1 MKKLTTKQFI
11 EKAMKKHG
19 DKYDYSLSVYNGGK
33 SKIKIICP
41 IHGEF
46 YQNAKNHMSGSGCKK
61 CSGLDRI
68 TLKSFIERSNN
79 IHNNKFDYSFVEFR
93 NNKSKIKIICPI
105 HGIFEQSVK
114 KHLSGD
120 GCAECSGNKRLNEE
134 TFIKRAK
141 SIHYDRYD
149 YSLVFY
155 NGFDEKVK
163 IICPEHGIFEQTPN
177 KHIGKNNRGCPKCNG
192 GINIDTQT
200 FIDRSRKIHG
210 NKYDYSLVEYIN
222 SSTKVKIICKKHGIF
237 EQKPRHHIYG
247 CGCTKCLESNGEKKI
262 SIYLDNKYIKY
273 KRQQV
278 FDDCKN
284 IRKLQFDF
292 YLPEYN
298 TCIEYDGE
306 QHYKSIEYFGGVKS
320 FKLRQKRDMIKND
333 YCKNNNIKLLR
344 IKYDENI
351 ENKLTEYGFGL

>member
-41 IHGEF
+41 IHGLFTQEVRVHI
-46 YQNAKNHMSGSGCKK
+46 NNGSGCPKCANTIIAKK
-61 CSGLDRI
+61 ISMDKKHFLN
-68 TLKSFIERSNN
+68 KSKK
-79 IHNNKFDYSFVEFR
+79 IHNNK
-93 NNKSKIKIICPI
+93 
-105 HGIFEQSVK
+105 
-114 KHLSGD
+114 
-120 GCAECSGNKRLNEE
+120 
-134 TFIKRAK
+134 
-141 SIHYDRYD
+141 YD
-149 YSLVFY
+149 YSLVEY
-155 NGFDEKVK
+155 KNAKQNIK
-163 IICPEHGIFEQTPN
+163 IICKIHGIFEQTPN
-177 KHIGKNNRGCPKCNG
+177 KHLQGQGCP
-192 GINIDTQT
+192 
-200 FIDRSRKIHG
+200 
-210 NKYDYSLVEYIN
+210 
-222 SSTKVKIICKKHGIF
+222 ICKVS
-237 EQKPRHHIYG
+237 R
-247 CGCTKCLESNGEKKI
+247 GEKEI
-262 SIYLDNKYIKY
+262 RQILNNNNIKY

>member
-41 IHGEF
+41 IHGLFTQEVRVHI
-46 YQNAKNHMSGSGCKK
+46 NNGSGCPKCANTIIAKK
-61 CSGLDRI
+61 ISMDKKHFLN
-68 TLKSFIERSNN
+68 KSKK
-79 IHNNKFDYSFVEFR
+79 IHNNKYDYSLVEYK
-93 NNKSKIKIICPI
+93 NAKQNIKIICKI
-105 HGIFEQSVK
+105 HGIFEQTPSNHYKGLGCPKCGNISKSNKLVK
-114 KHLSGD
+114 STENFLID
-120 GCAECSGNKRLNEE
+120 
-134 TFIKRAK
+134 AK
-141 SIHYDRYD
+141 KIHKNLYD
-149 YSLVFY
+149 YSLVEY
-155 NGFDEKVK
+155 KNAKQNIK
-163 IICPEHGIFEQTPN
+163 IICKIHGIFEQTPN
-177 KHIGKNNRGCPKCNG
+177 KHLQGQGCP
-192 GINIDTQT
+192 
-200 FIDRSRKIHG
+200 
-210 NKYDYSLVEYIN
+210 
-222 SSTKVKIICKKHGIF
+222 ICKVS
-237 EQKPRHHIYG
+237 R
-247 CGCTKCLESNGEKKI
+247 GEKEI
-262 SIYLDNKYIKY
+262 RQILNNNNIKY